1 MDVLRILAIDAV
13 TVVIAFTT
21 LWAICS
27 AIRDVTMV
35 DAWWALGMA
44 LLALATFVQMDVAT
58 DRRVL
63 LLGLCALW
71 AVRLGGYLFWRWRD
85 HGPDRR
91 YVRMME
97 KAQEKRGWGYARASF
112 WLVFVTQA
120 PLQFIVALPVML
132 GQIQAAPVALGTL
145 AYIGAGLALFGIAFE
160 SIGDLQLTLFRKDP
174 ANTGKVLNT
183 GLWRYTRHPNY
194 FGDACVW
201 WGLYLIGAE
210 TTLGIWAIPGPI
222 LLTWTLMKWSGAPTL
237 EFRMRKT
244 KPQYADYIATT
255 SGFVPWPPKRAKG

>member
-1 MDVLRILAIDAV
+1 MEVLKILAIDAV

-21 LWAICS
+21 LWAICAS
-27 AIRDVTMV
+27 IRDVTMV

-44 LLALATFVQMDVAT
+44 LLAVATFVQMDVAT

-63 LLGLCALW
+63 LSVLCAVW

-97 KAQEKRGWGYARASF
+97 KAEEKRGWSYARASF

-132 GQIQAAPVALGTL
+132 GQIQADPVALGPL
-145 AYIGAGLALFGIAFE
+145 AYIGAALAVFGIVFE
-160 SIGDLQLTLFRKDP
+160 SIGDWQLTVFRKNS
-174 ANTGKVLNT
+174 ANAGQVLQT

-201 WGLYLIGAE
+201 WGLFLIGAE
-210 TTLGIWAIPGPI
+210 TPLGWLAIPGPI

-244 KPQYADYIATT
+244 KPGYAEYIART
-255 SGFVPWPPKRAKG
+255 SGFVPWPPKRV

>member
-1 MDVLRILAIDAV
+1 MDILQILSVNAL
-13 TVVIAFTT
+13 TVVVAFTAM
-21 LWAICS
+21 WAICAS
-27 AIRDVTMV
+27 IRDVTMV

-44 LLALATFVQMDVAT
+44 LLAFATFVQLGGGT

-63 LLGLCALW
+63 LLSLCAIW
-71 AVRLGGYLFWRWRD
+71 AFRLGGYLFWRWRD

-97 KAQEKRGWGYARASF
+97 KVKEKRGWSYGKASF
-112 WLVFVTQA
+112 WLVFATQA

-132 GQIQAAPVALGTL
+132 GMIQAEPTALGTL
-145 AYIGAGLALFGIAFE
+145 AYAGAAVAVFGIVFE
-160 SIGDLQLTLFRKDP
+160 SIGDWQLTRFRKNP
-174 ANTGKVLNT
+174 ANQGKVLST

-201 WGLYLIGAE
+201 WGLFLIGAE
-210 TTLGIWAIPGPI
+210 TALGWWALPGPL

-244 KPQYADYIATT
+244 KPDYADYIART
-255 SGFVPWPPKRAKG
+255 SGFVPWPPKRPA